1 MLFRSGDIS
10 TTSFFPAKPLGC
22 YGDGGAVFT
31 DNDEWASLMRSY
43 RIHGKGADKYDNV
56 RIGINSRLDT
66 LQAAVLQIKLQA
78 FEKHELEA
86 VNDAAERYSQNL
98 KDVVKI
104 PQIKEGFYSSWA
116 QYSILLSNEN
126 IRKDLQVYLKEKG
139 IPTMIYYSK
148 PMSQQTAFEGMD
160 TVKIELSVT
169 EQLCRQ
175 VLSLPLSPYI
185 QQGEQ
190 DKVIYCIKKF
200 FETRPCEYI

>member
-1 MLFRSGDIS
+1 
-10 TTSFFPAKPLGC
+10 
-22 YGDGGAVFT
+22 
-31 DNDEWASLMRSY
+31 
-43 RIHGKGADKYDNV
+43 
-56 RIGINSRLDT
+56 
-66 LQAAVLQIKLQA
+66 
-78 FEKHELEA
+78 
-86 VNDAAERYSQNL
+86 
-98 KDVVKI
+98 
-104 PQIKEGFYSSWA
+104 
-116 QYSILLSNEN
+116 
-126 IRKDLQVYLKEKG
+126 
-139 IPTMIYYSK
+139 MIYYSK